1 MKIKDNMK
9 NRDVKLTQIKNS
21 ILMVIGMAFMLIG
34 TNDVPSYVKY
44 TALIISL
51 AALLYML
58 FGFAKDAVN
67 QVSSVKKDKT
77 NQ

>member
-1 MKIKDNMK
+1 ME
-9 NRDVKLTQIKNS
+9 NRNSQLTQSKNS
-21 ILMVIGMAFMLIG
+21 ILMVIGMAFLLIG

-44 TALIISL
+44 TGLVISV

-67 QVSSVKKDKT
+67 QLSSVKKDKT
-77 NQ
+77 NH